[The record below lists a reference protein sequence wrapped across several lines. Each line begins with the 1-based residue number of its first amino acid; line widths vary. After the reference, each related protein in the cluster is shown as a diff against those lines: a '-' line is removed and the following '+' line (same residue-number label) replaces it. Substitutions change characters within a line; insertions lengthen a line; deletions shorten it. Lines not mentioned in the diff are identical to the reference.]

1 MAAHFRTRTSANL
14 RQILD
19 WTLFLNKHRKEINIE
34 ENKKYIVDL
43 GLKRLN
49 DIFLSIGEDLTGKDL
64 GIFFIG
70 RLSEYDK
77 KRVLDNI
84 LQNHKELIPESKI
97 ESIVYKMKAAVGE
110 FWKWKFFP
118 DSYWKLWYGL
128 RYNLKKR
135 K

>member
-64 GIFFIG
+64 GIFFY
-70 RLSEYDK
+70 R
-77 KRVLDNI
+77 
-84 LQNHKELIPESKI
+84 
-97 ESIVYKMKAAVGE
+97 
-110 FWKWKFFP
+110 
-118 DSYWKLWYGL
+118 
-128 RYNLKKR
+128 
-135 K
+135 